1 MSSTFITHFHT
12 QIQKKNKT
20 KNVGLFVCLVFFSLR
35 IALANIGEE
44 VSAGLISPLI
54 LSSVGGVP
62 THLPHHQPHLCN
74 SSPSVRPR
82 SEPIIDAS
90 VVATM
95 SRRSACLEGLSVAQQ
110 KIRF

>member
-1 MSSTFITHFHT
+1 M
-12 QIQKKNKT
+12 
-20 KNVGLFVCLVFFSLR
+20 VFFSLR
-35 IALANIGEE
+35 RALANIGEE

-74 SSPSVRPR
+74 SSPAVRPR

-95 SRRSACLEGLSVAQQ
+95 SLRSACLDGVECSSTENPFLDVEESQASQ
-110 KIRF
+110 